1 MIHGMKNEPNEENIR
16 NLLLKN
22 AHCSGTRGNSATSDL
37 FTPLE
42 ENQWFRE
49 LLVLFFSLPDNR

>member
-1 MIHGMKNEPNEENIR
+1 MKNEPNEENIR